1 MSNDTSKPVL
11 GLVPDKQSRVAVTPS
26 RAPWNIALGL
36 IFIVVV
42 FFGAQLAGGLLA
54 SLYVRLFY
62 GTGVHA
68 KAILTT
74 VPFQFFFILLAE
86 TFTIFPIVLFL
97 RRYKLS
103 LSYLGLKKPR
113 LRDPLY
119 GALAIPVY
127 YFLFAILAAIA
138 TWLYP
143 ALNVT
148 QKQELGF
155 DSVVGTSQLILT
167 FFSLVVLPPLAEEI
181 LFRGFIYKTL
191 RKSLSF
197 PIAMVITSLLFGAG
211 HLAEGG
217 TSGPLYIG
225 ALQTFSLSLVLVYL
239 REKTD
244 SLWPSITLHASNNL
258 IAFIYLFVLHRS

>member
-1 MSNDTSKPVL
+1 MLNDTSKPVL
-11 GLVPDKQSRVAVTPS
+11 EAVPDKQLMAAVSPL

-36 IFIVVV
+36 MFIAVV

-62 GTGVHA
+62 GTGAHA
-68 KAILTT
+68 KAILST

-86 TFTIFPIVLFL
+86 TFAVVPIILFL

-103 LSYLGLKKPR
+103 LSYLGLKKLR
-113 LRDPLY
+113 WRDPLY

-138 TWLYP
+138 TWFYP

-148 QKQELGF
+148 QKQQLGF
-155 DSVVGTSQLILT
+155 DSVVGQSQLILT

-197 PIAMVITSLLFGAG
+197 PIAMIITSLLFGAG

-217 TSGPLYIG
+217 SSGPLYIG

-244 SLWPSITLHASNNL
+244 SLWPGITLHASNNL